1 LRLEGKYPEARA
13 LLECLVAMMEAVHGS
28 EHPQV
33 AVALNQMA
41 QVLCF
46 LGNFYLARSTAERA
60 LKINETVLCP
70 HHLDTAFSIF
80 ELGRVMLEQNDL
92 GATQSMLDRALAIL
106 RQVVGDPAFV
116 GAYLD
121 HKRRARSPI
130 ATSECRHVRREVE
143 FVGPSGA
150 RSRRL
155 DGGPS
160 IL

>member
-1 LRLEGKYPEARA
+1 
-13 LLECLVAMMEAVHGS
+13 MMEAVHGP

-70 HHLDTAFSIF
+70 HHLDTVLSIF

-116 GAYLD
+116 GACLD
-121 HKRRARSPI
+121 HQRRARSP
-130 ATSECRHVRREVE
+130 TSECGHVGREVE